1 MRNGRTVR
9 GLAAALLTA
18 CLLSG
23 TSALAADALRDGFQ
37 APPAAAKPRVWWHW
51 LGGNVSADGIDKD
64 LAWMNRVGIGGFQLF
79 TGNLE
84 TPLLLEKP
92 VTVYSPEWRSM
103 VRRAAER
110 ADALGLEMTMAASA
124 GWSETGGPWVK
135 PAQGMKKLVWS
146 ETLLEG
152 GKPFKGTL
160 ASPPRNSGPFQDMP
174 LPPELRLPP
183 PPPVRG
189 AKPRAAAAPVPTPT
203 HYADVAVLAYRLAD
217 GVTPLTALKPRITSS
232 AGDAALLADG
242 RYDQVLHLEQKT
254 PDGGLAWVEYA
265 FDKPVS
271 LPALTLASAIED
283 PLNALSPAGVVEIA
297 DETGAFRELVR
308 VPPQQV
314 VAFPASAPVRTI
326 ALPAAKAQRWRFR
339 FDPLPPQAVAL
350 PGIPPQ
356 TIHAVT
362 EVRFETEALLDR
374 WQAKAAYDTMRDYNT
389 ATPQNRAAVP
399 RDQVIDL
406 TAKLRP
412 DGTLDWTPPPGRWQV
427 LRLGYSLTGTKNH
440 PADPEGTGLEVD
452 KLDGAAVRAYLEGY
466 FNQVDQALGELR
478 GANGLK
484 NLLTDSWEA
493 GQANW
498 TPALPAEFKRRRGY
512 DLLPWLP
519 VLTGRIVGSVA
530 DSERFL
536 WDFRRTIA
544 DLLAE
549 AHFRTIRD
557 FAHEKGLGYYGEA
570 MGTRL
575 PTTGDGLLNKRFTDI
590 PMGEFWQM
598 PPGAPSDPAHT
609 SDIAEAASAAH
620 FYGQNIVAAEA
631 LTALPFIPPFTATP
645 AALKPFA
652 DRFLARGVNR
662 FVIHTSPHQ
671 PLDDLRPGIT
681 LGPFGQF
688 FTRHETWA
696 EQAGPWMQYL
706 ARSSF
711 LQQQGRN
718 VADVA
723 WFYGEGAAVAPPDPD
738 RLPLAVPAGN
748 RLDFV
753 GRDAVTELLAVKD
766 GQWLAPSGATYR
778 LLVIPPGGDGRLKL
792 SLPVLTRLRDLLGQG
807 GAVLSPRPIG
817 SPSLGDDAVKVA
829 ALIQEIWGP
838 DGASTAAR
846 RVGQG
851 RLYPGADIAA
861 ALADL
866 NVGADLTVDGA
877 ADADIVWSHRRT
889 EEADIWFIANQKDR
903 AETVTLSLRGDG
915 KDVSL
920 WHADSGKVEPA
931 SYRQQDGRTLVPLTL
946 LPHQAVF
953 IVQRGAA
960 PAPARTVSAPVEV
973 ASLPLAGGWTLRF
986 PAGQGTPD
994 RVALP
999 ALGLWTERAEPA
1011 IRHFA
1016 GTATY
1021 ETTVTVPADWK
1032 GKPVELDLGT
1042 VKELASVSINGQPVG
1057 TAWKPPFR
1065 LEVGAALQPGENRI
1079 SIAVSNLWPNRI
1091 AGDAAGVGGP
1101 VTANTHPLL
1110 HPDPKAPLLPSG
1122 LAGPV
1127 RLVRMAP
1134 QGDRG

>member
-1 MRNGRTVR
+1 MK
-9 GLAAALLTA
+9 GLAAVLLTA

-23 TSALAADALRDGFQ
+23 TSAIAADALRDGFE
-37 APPAAAKPRVWWHW
+37 APPSAAKPRVWWHW

-84 TPLLLEKP
+84 TPLLVDSP
-92 VTVYSPEWRSM
+92 VTVFTPEWRGM
-103 VRRAAER
+103 VRRTAER

-124 GWSETGGPWVK
+124 GWSETGGPWVR
-135 PAQGMKKLVWS
+135 PEQGMKKLVWS
-146 ETLLEG
+146 ETVLEG
-152 GKPFKGTL
+152 GRPFRGAL

-174 LPPELRLPP
+174 MPPELRLPP

-189 AKPRAAAAPVPTPT
+189 SRPRPAPVHVTPSS
-203 HYADVAVLAYRLAD
+203 HYADVAVLAYRLPD
-217 GVTPLTALKPRITSS
+217 GVTPLAALKPRVTSS
-232 AGDAALLADG
+232 GGDAALLADG
-242 RYDQVLHLEQKT
+242 RYRQVLHLEQRAA
-254 PDGGLAWVEYA
+254 DGGLAWVEYA

-271 LPALTLASAIED
+271 LSALTLASAIED
-283 PLNALSPAGVVEIA
+283 PLNALSPSGLVEIA
-297 DETGAFRELVR
+297 DAGGEFRELVR
-308 VPPQQV
+308 IPPKQV
-314 VAFPASAPVRTI
+314 VAFPASAPVRTV
-326 ALPAAKAQRWRFR
+326 ALPAARAQRWRFR
-339 FDPLPPQAVAL
+339 FDPLPPQTLAL

-356 TIHAVT
+356 TVHAVT
-362 EVRFETEALLDR
+362 EIRFETEPMLDH
-374 WQAKAAYDTMRDYNT
+374 WQAKAAYDTMRDYDTRT
-389 ATPQNRAAVP
+389 AQDQAVAP
-399 RDQVIDL
+399 PDQVINL
-406 TAKLRP
+406 TAKLLP
-412 DGTLDWTPPPGRWQV
+412 DGKLDWTPPPGRWQV
-427 LRLGYSLTGTKNH
+427 LRLGYSLTGTQNH

-466 FNQVDQALGELR
+466 FAQVDQALGDLR
-478 GANGLK
+478 GAKGLK

-498 TPALPAEFKRRRGY
+498 TPALPVEFRQRRGY

-631 LTALPFIPPFTATP
+631 LTALPFMPPFTATP

-718 VADVA
+718 VADIA

-738 RLPLAVPAGN
+738 RLPLSVPAGN

-766 GQWLAPSGATYR
+766 GQWVAPSGATYR
-778 LLVIPPGGDGRLKL
+778 LLVIPPGGDGTLKL
-792 SLPVLTRLRDLLGQG
+792 SLPVLKRLRDLLGQG
-807 GAVLSPRPIG
+807 GAVLSPRPTG
-817 SPSLGDDAVKVA
+817 SPSLGDDPAQVA
-829 ALIQEIWGP
+829 ALIQQIWGTE
-838 DGASTAAR
+838 ATSKVQR
-846 RVGQG
+846 QVGQG
-851 RLYPGADIAA
+851 RLYPVADVAA

-866 NVGADLTVDGA
+866 GVGPDLTVDGA
-877 ADADIVWSHRRT
+877 ADANIVWSHRRT

-903 AETVTLSLRGDG
+903 AESVTLSLRGDG
-915 KDVSL
+915 RDVNL
-920 WHADSGKVEPA
+920 WHADSGKIDPA
-931 SYRQQDGRTLVPLTL
+931 PYRQQAGRTLVPVTL
-946 LPHQAVF
+946 APHQALF
-953 IVQRGAA
+953 IVQRGVA
-960 PAPARTVSAPVEV
+960 PAMSRIVKAPVEMG
-973 ASLPLAGGWTLRF
+973 SIPLNGTWTLHF
-986 PAGQGTPD
+986 PKGQGTPD
-994 RVALP
+994 QVNLP
-999 ALGLWTERAEPA
+999 SLDLWTQLTDPA

-1021 ETTVTVPADWK
+1021 ETTVKVPADWT
-1032 GKPVELDLGT
+1032 GKRVEIDLGM
-1042 VKELASVSINGQPVG
+1042 VKELASVSINGQSVA

-1065 LEVGAALQPGENRI
+1065 LEVGAALKPGLNRI

-1091 AGDAAGVGGP
+1091 AGDAAGIGSP

-1134 QGDRG
+1134 SGDHR